1 MAIKVLIKRRIPEG
15 FADSQFNMLLREL
28 RAGANDQP
36 GYISGETLKR
46 VDQPNEYLVI
56 GTWQTIHAWNA
67 WQVSPER
74 RTIQEQIDIL
84 LGMQTDYEVYE
95 HC

>member
-15 FADSQFNMLLREL
+15 FTDPQFNSLLREL
-28 RAGANDQP
+28 RARANAQA

-46 VDQPNEYLVI
+46 VDQPNEILVI

-67 WQVSPER
+67 WQISPDR
-74 RTIQEQIDIL
+74 KAIQDQIDIL
-84 LGMQTDYEVYE
+84 LGVQTGYEVYE
-95 HC
+95 YL

>member
-1 MAIKVLIKRRIPEG
+1 MAIKVLIKRKLPEG
-15 FADSQFNMLLREL
+15 FNDPQLNTLLRKL
-28 RAGANDQP
+28 RAQANNQP

-67 WQVSPER
+67 WRISPER
-74 RTIQEQIDIL
+74 REIQDQIDIL
-84 LGMQTDYEVYE
+84 LGTPTGYEVYE
-95 HC
+95 YL